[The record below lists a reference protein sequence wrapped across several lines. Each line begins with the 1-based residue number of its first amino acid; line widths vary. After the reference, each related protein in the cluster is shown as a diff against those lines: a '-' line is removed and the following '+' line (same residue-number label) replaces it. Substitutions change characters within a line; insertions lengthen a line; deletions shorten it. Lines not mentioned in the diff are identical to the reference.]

1 MVLGPFVSVGG
12 LMGVGGSKT
21 APHPR
26 ALGLASLWLAHSI
39 SPHPQKSLGSRVR
52 GSDRELRGPVW
63 GLRVGESSLWLY
75 SLGCR
80 KTQGQLRHKG
90 REHRPNLLM
99 RGVSEQN
106 WTGQGCRDASNRGQ
120 FCSHASPLYLLA
132 HSPFKRGVWKVY
144 LVLQSTLLADRD
156 PDAKNRAT
164 EGRLILRDMS
174 TDTRVNYI
182 DYHLGR
188 K

>member
-12 LMGVGGSKT
+12 LMGVGRSKT
-21 APHPR
+21 GPHPR
-26 ALGLASLWLAHSI
+26 ALRLATPWLAHSI

-52 GSDRELRGPVW
+52 GSDRELGGPVW
-63 GLRVGESSLWLY
+63 GLRVGASSLWLY
-75 SLGCR
+75 SLGYS

-90 REHRPNLLM
+90 RENRPDLLM

-106 WTGQGCRDASNRGQ
+106 WTGQGCRDASNSGQ
-120 FCSHASPLYLLA
+120 FCPCFFTLFISSLTFQMGSLKGAP
-132 HSPFKRGVWKVY
+132 HSAKHTAGWQRPRCKEQGQRAG
-144 LVLQSTLLADRD
+144 LSSGTCPRTDMLTL
-156 PDAKNRAT
+156 
-164 EGRLILRDMS
+164 
-174 TDTRVNYI
+174 